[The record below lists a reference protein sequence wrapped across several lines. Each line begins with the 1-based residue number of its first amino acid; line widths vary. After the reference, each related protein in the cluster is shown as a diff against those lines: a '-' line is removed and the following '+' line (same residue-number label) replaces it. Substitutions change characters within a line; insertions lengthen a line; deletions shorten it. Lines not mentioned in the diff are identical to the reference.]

1 MNATLKEVNAKLKV
15 EVRINRVNIPAVL
28 TLFCLS
34 LLFFTFKELELEDAD
49 SGRGDSSVSSELQ
62 EAAEDDNEHLQ
73 IGKEF
78 TFRVTVLQATGIAA
92 EYADIFC
99 QFK

>member
-1 MNATLKEVNAKLKV
+1 M
-15 EVRINRVNIPAVL
+15 
-28 TLFCLS
+28 
-34 LLFFTFKELELEDAD
+34 ELEDAD
-49 SGRGDSSVSSELQ
+49 SGRGDSSFASELL
-62 EAAEDDNEHLQ
+62 EVADDIGEHLQ

-99 QFK
+99 QFKYDF

>member
-1 MNATLKEVNAKLKV
+1 MDERIIEGQNGIDPIKLD
-15 EVRINRVNIPAVL
+15 
-28 TLFCLS
+28 
-34 LLFFTFKELELEDAD
+34 ELIECDAD
-49 SGRGDSSVSSELQ
+49 SGRGDSSVASDLK
-62 EAAEDDNEHLQ
+62 EDEIPDHLA

-78 TFRVTVLQATGIAA
+78 TIRVTVLQAVGIST